1 MAPLDGI
8 RIISIEQYGAGPF
21 ATLHLADL
29 GAEVIKIEDPSV
41 GGDVGRHVPPY
52 QADDTSLFFETFNRN
67 KKSVSLD
74 ISTPEGREVFEDLVR
89 VSDAVFSNLRGDVP
103 KKIKITYDDL
113 KHINPAIVCCSLS
126 GYGMEGPRAKD
137 PGYDYMLQA
146 LGGWMSLTGDPDGAP
161 TKTGLSLVDFSGG
174 LVASGSILAGVIAAR
189 RDGVGMDCD
198 LSLYDTAIGMLSYVA
213 TWHLSAGY
221 EPTRTRNSA
230 HPSLVPFQA
239 FQASDG
245 WFVVGCAKEKFW
257 VRLTEALERPE
268 LATDPKFDTFA
279 HRYENSEELLA
290 LLDEIFLTRTVTE
303 WVDLLRGAT
312 VPCGA
317 VQSVEEA
324 LTDDHTMA
332 RGLVVET
339 ETPALGQVRSVASAL
354 RVGTREEPHRRAPH
368 YDEHREEVLRD
379 LLGYDDQRISDLDR
393 SAAFGKQLGNQ

>member
-1 MAPLDGI
+1 
-8 RIISIEQYGAGPF
+8 
-21 ATLHLADL
+21 
-29 GAEVIKIEDPSV
+29 
-41 GGDVGRHVPPY
+41 
-52 QADDTSLFFETFNRN
+52 
-67 KKSVSLD
+67 
-74 ISTPEGREVFEDLVR
+74 
-89 VSDAVFSNLRGDVP
+89 
-103 KKIKITYDDL
+103 
-113 KHINPAIVCCSLS
+113 
-126 GYGMEGPRAKD
+126 
-137 PGYDYMLQA
+137 
-146 LGGWMSLTGDPDGAP
+146 
-161 TKTGLSLVDFSGG
+161 
-174 LVASGSILAGVIAAR
+174 
-189 RDGVGMDCD
+189 MDCD

-290 LLDEIFLTRTVTE
+290 ILDEIFLTRTVTE

-324 LTDDHTMA
+324 LTDDHTIA

-354 RVGTREEPHRRAPH
+354 RVGSREEPHRRAPH

-393 SAAFGKQLGNQ
+393 SAAFGKQLDH